1 MKKVLAILV
10 SALLVMSLC
19 VSASAASFSLAFDT
33 VDVEE
38 GTAQVVLPLKATAND
53 GIWAFIIEMTYDT
66 SVLAF
71 NKAEAPA
78 FNVTPN
84 EKAPGLVKLVFDAK
98 EMVNVTDTGV
108 IANIT
113 FDVKGAAGT
122 SSAVAATCPDP
133 ASNIDVDFADV
144 ETSVAAGAVNIVAK
158 AVPTEPSVEPTE
170 PTEPSEEP
178 TEPTEPTE
186 PSEEPSEEPTEPTD
200 EPIVEPT
207 DEPIEEPTDAPTAAP
222 TTAPTVAPTAA
233 PTSNGAP
240 STGSVI
246 PAAAVVLA
254 AASAAVLCFARKK

>member
-66 SVLAF
+66 SVLTF

-98 EMVNVTDTGV
+98 EMANVTDSGV
-108 IANIT
+108 IANVT
-113 FDVKGAAGT
+113 FDVIGAAGS

-133 ASNIDVDFADV
+133 ASNIDVDFTDV

-158 AVPTEPSVEPTE
+158 AEPSETEPSETEPSETEPSAEPTEPSAEPTEPSV
-170 PTEPSEEP
+170 
-178 TEPTEPTE
+178 
-186 PSEEPSEEPTEPTD
+186 
-200 EPIVEPT
+200 
-207 DEPIEEPTDAPTAAP
+207 APTNN

-233 PTSNGAP
+233 PTTSGTP
-240 STGSVI
+240 STGAAI

-254 AASAAVLCFARKK
+254 SASAAVLCFARKK

>member
-66 SVLAF
+66 SVLTF

-98 EMVNVTDTGV
+98 EMANVADTGV
-108 IANIT
+108 IANVT
-113 FDVKGAAGT
+113 FDVIGAAGS

-133 ASNIDVDFADV
+133 ASNIDVDFTDV

-158 AVPTEPSVEPTE
+158 AVPSEPSETEPSETEPSETEPSAE
-170 PTEPSEEP
+170 PTEPS
-178 TEPTEPTE
+178 
-186 PSEEPSEEPTEPTD
+186 
-200 EPIVEPT
+200 V
-207 DEPIEEPTDAPTAAP
+207 AP
-222 TTAPTVAPTAA
+222 TTTAAPTVAPTAA
-233 PTSNGAP
+233 PTTSGTP
-240 STGSVI
+240 STGAAI

-254 AASAAVLCFARKK
+254 SASAAVLCFARKQ

>member
-66 SVLAF
+66 SVLTF

-98 EMVNVTDTGV
+98 EMANVADTGV
-108 IANIT
+108 IANVT
-113 FDVKGAAGT
+113 FDVIGAAGS

-133 ASNIDVDFADV
+133 ASNIDVDFTDV

-158 AVPTEPSVEPTE
+158 AEPSETEPSAEPTEPSAEPTEPSAEPTEPSV
-170 PTEPSEEP
+170 
-178 TEPTEPTE
+178 
-186 PSEEPSEEPTEPTD
+186 
-200 EPIVEPT
+200 
-207 DEPIEEPTDAPTAAP
+207 APTNN

-233 PTSNGAP
+233 PTTSGTP
-240 STGSVI
+240 STGAAI

-254 AASAAVLCFARKK
+254 SASAAVLCFARKK

>member
-66 SVLAF
+66 SVLTF

-98 EMVNVTDTGV
+98 EMANVTDSGV

-133 ASNIDVDFADV
+133 ASNIDVDFTDV

-158 AVPTEPSVEPTE
+158 AEPSETEPSATEPSATE
-170 PTEPSEEP
+170 PTEPSVAP
-178 TEPTEPTE
+178 TNNTT
-186 PSEEPSEEPTEPTD
+186 
-200 EPIVEPT
+200 
-207 DEPIEEPTDAPTAAP
+207 APTAAP
-222 TTAPTVAPTAA
+222 TTNNNST
-233 PTSNGAP
+233 P
-240 STGSVI
+240 STGAAI

-254 AASAAVLCFARKK
+254 SASAAVLCFARKK